1 MFKTTLE
8 PRTKDEFLD
17 LEDKLLTSVE
27 ILEECWDIVEMRHK
41 DHMDSVNADIV
52 ASAVKI
58 WARPT
63 ADDMDK
69 VHKKICFDAE
79 RFGLDLDDY
88 QWAGVNFGELMEKH
102 NGDFTDDGRRLIGR
116 FVQDEHSDRIGEQ
129 KSEGETMGKKSYK
142 IIESDLASRN
152 LIERVN
158 GREMAEMVVRN
169 GPEGILG
176 IQELIDDKLV
186 ATATPDGD
194 GWIWKPTQ
202 QPIIDNDPEI
212 GFE

>member
-1 MFKTTLE
+1 MFKTTLK
-8 PRTKDEFLD
+8 PRTKDKFLD

-27 ILEECWDIVEMRHK
+27 ILEECWDIAEIRHK
-41 DHMDSVNADIV
+41 DHMDSAIAKIV
-52 ASAVKI
+52 SSAVKT

-69 VHKKICFDAE
+69 VHKKICSDVE

-116 FVQDEHSDRIGEQ
+116 FVQDEHSDKIGEQ
-129 KSEGETMGKKSYK
+129 TNEGESAGKKSYR

-152 LIERVN
+152 LIERVK

-169 GPEGILG
+169 GPKGILG
-176 IQELIDDKLV
+176 IQEFIDDKLV

-194 GWIWKPTQ
+194 DWIWRPTQ
-202 QPIIDNDPEI
+202 QPTIDNDPEI